1 MKKIQIDFDL
11 FKDLTSYFLFDNTE
25 NKEDIKKALKDKLD
39 ALERRELYSQY
50 KNSKGEEREENRKK
64 YLDSK
69 GILKDFRTEREERE
83 RNE

>member
-1 MKKIQIDFDL
+1 MKKVQIDFDL
-11 FKDLTSYFLFDNTE
+11 FRDLISYFLVDDKSKEE
-25 NKEDIKKALKDKLD
+25 NIKKALKDKLD

-69 GILKDFRTEREERE
+69 GILKDFRTKEEERI
-83 RNE
+83 

>member
-1 MKKIQIDFDL
+1 MKKVQIDFDL
-11 FKDLTSYFLFDNTE
+11 FRDLISYFLVDDKSKQE
-25 NKEDIKKALKDKLD
+25 NIKKALKDKLD

-69 GILKDFRTEREERE
+69 GILEDFRTEREER
-83 RNE
+83 RND

>member
-1 MKKIQIDFDL
+1 MKKVQIDFDL
-11 FKDLTSYFLFDNTE
+11 FRDLISYFLVNDESKEE
-25 NKEDIKKALKDKLD
+25 NIKKALKDKLD

-69 GILKDFRTEREERE
+69 GILEDFRTEREER
-83 RNE
+83 RND